1 VFKIIKLKINKF
13 KIFKLIYYIIYLK
26 GIHNINSQTI
36 AIDTSNHT
44 PRFLLLNQNQT
55 QTNQNGQDGYYDDLR
70 YNNEDVLSSPF
81 KQQQPTYSPLIRR
94 DDPTIPLY
102 ATLKPKS
109 IMQNNQRQF
118 SNIYQP
124 YSTIN
129 RNNGIQNTPPLP
141 MPRKSNNYQLN
152 VGLIGLPLPP
162 PPPPPP
168 SQQPPIKPK
177 RTFEYAIG
185 PVSRDLH
192 SESGTF
198 LISGE
203 DSLTIPMNYDQ
214 QYDMEHLYTTTNNNR
229 IENILIN
236 KSQSYSI
243 NNHGSTTSLDEEDL
257 DLNDLKDFEDVTFDN
272 LRKPNEN
279 KQKINNSSL
288 SSLTAEMGNQ
298 KKTQKKLED
307 EKKIYKQKL
316 EVLEYKE
323 NTDKNITNSSDQ
335 SLLLKSSG
343 SSFENTINNTNI
355 KNKENEIENSM
366 DTDNSN
372 PINSKLDE
380 VIKEKEQTNNDDIK
394 NPKIYEETEI

>member
-1 VFKIIKLKINKF
+1 
-13 KIFKLIYYIIYLK
+13 
-26 GIHNINSQTI
+26 
-36 AIDTSNHT
+36 
-44 PRFLLLNQNQT
+44 
-55 QTNQNGQDGYYDDLR
+55 
-70 YNNEDVLSSPF
+70 
-81 KQQQPTYSPLIRR
+81 
-94 DDPTIPLY
+94 
-102 ATLKPKS
+102 
-109 IMQNNQRQF
+109 
-118 SNIYQP
+118 
-124 YSTIN
+124 
-129 RNNGIQNTPPLP
+129 

-214 QYDMEHLYTTTNNNR
+214 QYDMEHLYTSTNNNR
-229 IENILIN
+229 LENILIN
-236 KSQSYSI
+236 KTQSYSI

-279 KQKINNSSL
+279 SQKFNNASL
-288 SSLTAEMGNQ
+288 SSLTAVIGSQ

-307 EKKIYKQKL
+307 EKNTYKQKF

-323 NTDKNITNSSDQ
+323 NIDTNVTNSSEQ

-355 KNKENEIENSM
+355 KNKEHVSGNSM
-366 DTDNSN
+366 DNDNSN
-372 PINSKLDE
+372 AINSKLDE
-380 VIKEKEQTNNDDIK
+380 VIKEKTNNDDIK